1 MRFSKTMFH
10 YVSRYLERKTKKGS
24 HFMKV
29 TMAVILFC
37 GMVGICHFIFGSD
50 GQNTVYA
57 VKEGEPSDDKL
68 QAGVA
73 GFVNGINSMEAY
85 SKAAREKNLENAY
98 EKILVGTAS
107 VDKRTLNK
115 LAAQE
120 VVENVSDI
128 GSLAEQ
134 VVEQNQMA
142 YEDYYALLQIVEAEA
157 TGQDI
162 KSKILVANVVLNRV
176 ADPHFPDTP
185 YEVIWEN
192 VNGAPQFSPTYD
204 GRIYTCEITEETI
217 EAVGRALSGED
228 YSQGAL
234 YFIARSSAETHN
246 VIWFDESLK
255 RLFEYDGT
263 EFYTLAG

>member
-1 MRFSKTMFH
+1 MI
-10 YVSRYLERKTKKGS
+10 
-24 HFMKV
+24 
-29 TMAVILFC
+29 AVMMSVVLC
-37 GMVGICHFIFGSD
+37 CTTLGVCHLVFGNS
-50 GQNTVYA
+50 GQDTVYA
-57 VKEGEPSDDKL
+57 TKSEESSQHQL
-68 QAGVA
+68 QVGLT
-73 GFVNGINSMEAY
+73 GFVSGISSMEAY
-85 SKAAREKNLENAY
+85 SQATRKKNMQNAY

-107 VDKRTLNK
+107 VDKRTLNQIAVQR
-115 LAAQE
+115 LLD
-120 VVENVSDI
+120 NISDI
-128 GSLAEQ
+128 GSSAEQ

-157 TGQDI
+157 TGQDV

-192 VNGAPQFSPTYD
+192 VDGTPQFSPTYD
-204 GRIYTCEITEETI
+204 GRIYTCEITDETI

-234 YFIARSSAETHN
+234 YFIAKSGAEEHN
-246 VIWFDESLK
+246 VDWFEASLK
-255 RLFEYDGT
+255 KLFEYDGT

>member
-1 MRFSKTMFH
+1 MRFSKTMFQ
-10 YVSRYLERKTKKGS
+10 YVYRYLRKMTKRS
-24 HFMKV
+24 CR
-29 TMAVILFC
+29 VIAAMMIVMLFFS
-37 GMVGICHFIFGSD
+37 MVGLCHLVFGNG
-50 GQNTVYA
+50 GQDTVYA
-57 VKEGEPSDDKL
+57 VKEGETSSQEL
-68 QAGVA
+68 QAGLA

-85 SKAAREKNLENAY
+85 SKAVREKNLENAY

-107 VDKRTLNK
+107 VDKRTLNQ
-115 LAAQE
+115 LAARE
-120 VVENVSDI
+120 VLENVQDI
-128 GSLAEQ
+128 GSSAEQ

-185 YEVIWEN
+185 YEVIWET
-192 VNGAPQFSPTYD
+192 VNGTPQFSPTYD
-204 GRIYTCEITEETI
+204 GRIYTCEITDETI

-234 YFIARSSAETHN
+234 YFIARSSAEAHN
-246 VIWFDESLK
+246 VVWFDASLK
-255 RLFEYDGT
+255 KLFEYEGT
-263 EFYTLAG
+263 EFYTMAS

>member
-1 MRFSKTMFH
+1 MRFLKAMFQH
-10 YVSRYLERKTKKGS
+10 VYRYLENGKEKS
-24 HFMKV
+24 CYII
-29 TMAVILFC
+29 AIVISVSLFS
-37 GMVGICHFIFGSD
+37 GMIGICHLIFGNG
-50 GQNTVYA
+50 GQDTVYA
-57 VKEGEPSDDKL
+57 TKQENEPI
-68 QAGVA
+68 QAGLA
-73 GFVNGINSMEAY
+73 GLVNGISTMEAY
-85 SKAAREKNLENAY
+85 SKATREKSLENTY

-107 VDKRTLNK
+107 IDRRALNQMAAKK
-115 LAAQE
+115 LLK
-120 VVENVSDI
+120 NISDV
-128 GSLAEQ
+128 GSSAEQ

-142 YEDYYALLQIVEAEA
+142 YDDYYALLQIVEAEA

-192 VNGAPQFSPTYD
+192 VNGVPQFSPTYD

-234 YFIARSSAETHN
+234 YFIARSSAESHN
-246 VIWFDESLK
+246 VEWFDKSLK
-255 RLFEYDGT
+255 KLFEYDGT
-263 EFYTLAG
+263 EFYTMAE

>member
-1 MRFSKTMFH
+1 M
-10 YVSRYLERKTKKGS
+10 
-24 HFMKV
+24 
-29 TMAVILFC
+29 LFR
-37 GMVGICHFIFGSD
+37 S
-50 GQNTVYA
+50 
-57 VKEGEPSDDKL
+57 
-68 QAGVA
+68 
-73 GFVNGINSMEAY
+73 
-85 SKAAREKNLENAY
+85 
-98 EKILVGTAS
+98 
-107 VDKRTLNK
+107 
-115 LAAQE
+115 QE

-192 VNGAPQFSPTYD
+192 VNGTPQFSPTYD

-234 YFIARSSAETHN
+234 YFIARSSAEEHN
-246 VIWFDESLK
+246 VVWFDESLK